1 MGTPTPCCEE
11 MITVEELIEDA
22 AASSPLPAASTLI
35 HH

>member
-22 AASSPLPAASTLI
+22 VTSSSLPVASKPI